1 MIGFS
6 SEERLAIFLTL
17 LGDQAVELALPQLKG
32 DRPEQVRRFLQ
43 DYRQEPPT
51 EEEVSAVL
59 EDFDRYFRFAVNT
72 LEGQIQQRRKDGQ
85 AIGGELGPEGSPE
98 AKEQA
103 KRAAIAAVRK
113 RDVTKEQV
121 EFPVIDSTSDPS
133 QDLNYL
139 HPYQIAKV
147 IGEDQPKTIA
157 MVLAQI
163 DPDQAA
169 DVLKFLSPELRT
181 RTFLLMSQPIT
192 VPDPIVQKVLRSTFD
207 KSNAIRYSQPIVD
220 RTAQLVAVLRNM
232 SKPVRLEI
240 LNKLRDQ
247 QPDLAN
253 DIRNKMFE
261 FEDLLRLDNR
271 SVQSVL
277 TKLSSDR
284 LVMSLTK
291 APEEI
296 LQKVLTNMSKR
307 ARETMEEEI
316 SFNSRATEK
325 DIEAAR
331 AEIAPRRR
339 NEKKNSLKPLRST
352 TGIYPAPGGEFVYFS
367 HAHLTRTRCGFPRRV
382 RPA

>member
-17 LGDQAVELALPQLKG
+17 LGDQAVEVALPQLQG
-32 DRPEQVRRFLQ
+32 ERPERVRRYLE

-51 EEEVSAVL
+51 DEEVAVVL

-72 LEGQIQQRRKDGQ
+72 LEKQLDRGQSDSPS
-85 AIGGELGPEGSPE
+85 GGKQPPKEVTPE

-121 EFPVIDSTSDPS
+121 EFPVIDATSDPS

-147 IGEDQPKTIA
+147 IGDDQPKTIA
-157 MVLAQI
+157 MVLAKV

-169 DVLKFLSPELRT
+169 DVLKFLTQEVRT
-181 RTFLLMSQPIT
+181 KTFLLMSHPIT

-207 KSNAIRYSQPIVD
+207 KANAIRFSQPVVD
-220 RTAQLVAVLRNM
+220 RTSQLVAVLRSM
-232 SKPVRLEI
+232 PKSARLEI
-240 LNKLRDQ
+240 LNQLRDQ

-253 DIRNKMFE
+253 DIRSKMFE

-271 SVQSVL
+271 SVQAVL
-277 TKLSSDR
+277 AKLASDR

-291 APEEI
+291 APDEI
-296 LQKVLTNMSKR
+296 LQKVLGNMSKR

-325 DIEAAR
+325 DIEEAR
-331 AEIAPRRR
+331 AEVAQLLAQMDEAGEI
-339 NEKKNSLKPLRST
+339 SL
-352 TGIYPAPGGEFVYFS
+352 
-367 HAHLTRTRCGFPRRV
+367 
-382 RPA
+382 

>member
-316 SFNSRATEK
+316 SFNSRATEQ

-331 AEIAPRRR
+331 AEIAQLLAQMD
-339 NEKKNSLKPLRST
+339 EAGEISL
-352 TGIYPAPGGEFVYFS
+352 
-367 HAHLTRTRCGFPRRV
+367 
-382 RPA
+382 

>member
-1 MIGFS
+1 
-6 SEERLAIFLTL
+6 
-17 LGDQAVELALPQLKG
+17 
-32 DRPEQVRRFLQ
+32 
-43 DYRQEPPT
+43 
-51 EEEVSAVL
+51 
-59 EDFDRYFRFAVNT
+59 
-72 LEGQIQQRRKDGQ
+72 
-85 AIGGELGPEGSPE
+85 
-98 AKEQA
+98 
-103 KRAAIAAVRK
+103 
-113 RDVTKEQV
+113 
-121 EFPVIDSTSDPS
+121 
-133 QDLNYL
+133 
-139 HPYQIAKV
+139 AKV

-331 AEIAPRRR
+331 AEIAQLLAQMD
-339 NEKKNSLKPLRST
+339 EAGEISL
-352 TGIYPAPGGEFVYFS
+352 
-367 HAHLTRTRCGFPRRV
+367 
-382 RPA
+382 

>member
-32 DRPEQVRRFLQ
+32 DRPEQVRRYLQ

-51 EEEVSAVL
+51 DEEIAAVL

-72 LEGQIQQRRKDGQ
+72 LEGQLKQHQP
-85 AIGGELGPEGSPE
+85 GGAAAEGGAVHEASPE
-98 AKEQA
+98 AREQA

-157 MVLAQI
+157 LVLAKV

-169 DVLKFLSPELRT
+169 DVLKFLTPENRT

-192 VPDPIVQKVLRSTFD
+192 VPEPIVQKVLRSTFE
-207 KSNAIRYSQPIVD
+207 KSNAIRFSQPVVD
-220 RTAQLVAVLRNM
+220 RTAQLVAVLRSM
-232 SKPVRLEI
+232 PKSARLEI

-253 DIRNKMFE
+253 EIRSKMFE

-271 SVQSVL
+271 SVQAVL
-277 TKLSSDR
+277 AKLASDR

-291 APEEI
+291 APDDI
-296 LQKVLTNMSKR
+296 LQKVLGNMSKR
-307 ARETMEEEI
+307 ARETMEEEV
-316 SFNSRATEK
+316 SFNSRATER

-331 AEIAPRRR
+331 TEIAQLLAQMD
-339 NEKKNSLKPLRST
+339 ETGEISL
-352 TGIYPAPGGEFVYFS
+352 
-367 HAHLTRTRCGFPRRV
+367 
-382 RPA
+382 

>member
-331 AEIAPRRR
+331 AEIAQLLAQMD
-339 NEKKNSLKPLRST
+339 EAGEISL
-352 TGIYPAPGGEFVYFS
+352 
-367 HAHLTRTRCGFPRRV
+367 
-382 RPA
+382 

>member
-17 LGDQAVELALPQLKG
+17 LGEQAVELALPQLKG
-32 DRPEQVRRFLQ
+32 DRPEQVRRYLE
-43 DYRQEPPT
+43 DYRQEPPND
-51 EEEVSAVL
+51 EEIAVVL

-72 LEGQIQQRRKDGQ
+72 LEGQIQQRQ
-85 AIGGELGPEGSPE
+85 QEGKAGDAPLPSHENSPE

-121 EFPVIDSTSDPS
+121 EFPVIDASADAS

-157 MVLAQI
+157 LVLAKV
-163 DPDQAA
+163 DPDMAA
-169 DVLKFLSPELRT
+169 EVLKFLSTEIRT

-192 VPDPIVQKVLRSTFD
+192 VPEPIVNKVLRSTFD
-207 KSNAIRYSQPIVD
+207 KANAIRFSQPVVD
-220 RTAQLVAVLRNM
+220 RTAQLVAVLRSM
-232 SKPVRLEI
+232 PKSARLEI

-253 DIRNKMFE
+253 EIRSKMFE

-277 TKLSSDR
+277 TKLASDR

-291 APEEI
+291 APDEI
-296 LQKVLTNMSKR
+296 LQKVLGNMSKR

-316 SFNSRATEK
+316 SFNSRATER
-325 DIEAAR
+325 DIESAR
-331 AEIAPRRR
+331 AEIAQLLAQMD
-339 NEKKNSLKPLRST
+339 EAGEISL
-352 TGIYPAPGGEFVYFS
+352 
-367 HAHLTRTRCGFPRRV
+367 
-382 RPA
+382 

>member
-17 LGDQAVELALPQLKG
+17 LGDPAVQLALPQLQG
-32 DRPEQVRRFLQ
+32 DRPQRVRQYLD
-43 DYRQEPPT
+43 DYKQEPPND
-51 EEEVSAVL
+51 EEISAVL
-59 EDFDRYFRFAVNT
+59 EDFDRYFRFAANH
-72 LEGQIQQRRKDGQ
+72 LEEQVKRKQ
-85 AIGGELGPEGSPE
+85 EAAKPGESAAASSGPAT

-121 EFPVIDSTSDPS
+121 EFPVIDVTEDPS

-139 HPYQIAKV
+139 HPYQIVKV
-147 IGEDQPKTIA
+147 IGDDQPKTIA
-157 MVLAQI
+157 MVLAKV

-169 DVLKFLSPELRT
+169 EVMKFVDPELRT
-181 RTFLLMSQPIT
+181 KIFMLMSQPIT
-192 VPDPIVQKVLRSTFD
+192 VPDPIVKKVLRSTFD
-207 KSNAIRYSQPIVD
+207 KANGVRFSQPIVD

-232 SKPVRLEI
+232 SKETRLEI
-240 LNKLRDQ
+240 LNQLRDQ
-247 QPDLAN
+247 LPDLAN
-253 DIRNKMFE
+253 DIRSKMFE

-277 TKLSSDR
+277 AKLASDR
-284 LVMSLTK
+284 LVMALTK
-291 APEEI
+291 APDDI
-296 LQKVLTNMSKR
+296 LQKVLSNMSKR

-331 AEIAPRRR
+331 TEVAQLLAQMDETGEI
-339 NEKKNSLKPLRST
+339 SL
-352 TGIYPAPGGEFVYFS
+352 
-367 HAHLTRTRCGFPRRV
+367 
-382 RPA
+382 

>member
-85 AIGGELGPEGSPE
+85 LIGGELGPEGTPE

-277 TKLSSDR
+277 AKLSSDR

-331 AEIAPRRR
+331 AEIAQLLAQMD
-339 NEKKNSLKPLRST
+339 EAGEISL
-352 TGIYPAPGGEFVYFS
+352 
-367 HAHLTRTRCGFPRRV
+367 
-382 RPA
+382 

>member
-157 MVLAQI
+157 RVLAQI

-192 VPDPIVQKVLRSTFD
+192 V
-207 KSNAIRYSQPIVD
+207 
-220 RTAQLVAVLRNM
+220 
-232 SKPVRLEI
+232 
-240 LNKLRDQ
+240 
-247 QPDLAN
+247 
-253 DIRNKMFE
+253 
-261 FEDLLRLDNR
+261 
-271 SVQSVL
+271 
-277 TKLSSDR
+277 
-284 LVMSLTK
+284 
-291 APEEI
+291 
-296 LQKVLTNMSKR
+296 
-307 ARETMEEEI
+307 
-316 SFNSRATEK
+316 
-325 DIEAAR
+325 
-331 AEIAPRRR
+331 
-339 NEKKNSLKPLRST
+339 
-352 TGIYPAPGGEFVYFS
+352 
-367 HAHLTRTRCGFPRRV
+367 
-382 RPA
+382 

>member
-32 DRPEQVRRFLQ
+32 ERPEQVRRYLE

-51 EEEVSAVL
+51 DEEIAVVL

-72 LEGQIQQRRKDGQ
+72 LEGQLQQRQREGQ
-85 AIGGELGPEGSPE
+85 GSSGQPSSASSPE

-103 KRAAIAAVRK
+103 KRAAIADVRK

-121 EFPVIDSTSDPS
+121 EFPVIDATADPS

-157 MVLAQI
+157 MVLAKV
-163 DPDQAA
+163 DPDLAA
-169 DVLKFLSPELRT
+169 DVLKFLSTEIRT

-192 VPDPIVQKVLRSTFD
+192 VPDPIVLKVLRSTFD
-207 KSNAIRYSQPIVD
+207 KANAIRFSQPVVD
-220 RTAQLVAVLRNM
+220 RTAQLVAVLRSM
-232 SKPVRLEI
+232 PKTARLEI

-253 DIRNKMFE
+253 EIRSKMFE

-271 SVQSVL
+271 SIQSVL
-277 TKLSSDR
+277 AKLASDR

-291 APEEI
+291 APDEI
-296 LQKVLTNMSKR
+296 LQKVLGNMSKR

-325 DIEAAR
+325 DIETAR
-331 AEIAPRRR
+331 AEIAQVLAQMD
-339 NEKKNSLKPLRST
+339 EAGEISL
-352 TGIYPAPGGEFVYFS
+352 
-367 HAHLTRTRCGFPRRV
+367 
-382 RPA
+382 